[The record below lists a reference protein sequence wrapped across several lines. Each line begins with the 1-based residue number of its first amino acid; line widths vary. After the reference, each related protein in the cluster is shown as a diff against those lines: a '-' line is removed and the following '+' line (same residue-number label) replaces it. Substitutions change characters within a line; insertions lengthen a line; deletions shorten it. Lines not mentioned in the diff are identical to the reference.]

1 MEHLNYCRQLL
12 LGANE
17 MLRIP
22 SLSGEERAMYSHV
35 ADLCKMSTKFILP
48 ANGLLIDDAEL
59 RALEDGDSSLRLPFQ
74 VLALEFQG
82 APGRAIA
89 DGVKC
94 VIFCRCTGEGSTG
107 VQVFPASWNPAN
119 ATWRAHDDFL
129 LESLAKTG
137 SERGG
142 VRIAIQRATFRGTDE
157 SILREFAR
165 VVLAFLNA
173 MACANVR
180 AERSDPKKIG
190 KKIKAALPFDTYH
203 ILTIDVPGKAG
214 DGAAT
219 GGHRSPRE
227 HLRRGHIRRLADGRR
242 IWVNATVVA
251 VGRGGGVVTKD
262 YAVRCAA

>member
-1 MEHLNYCRQLL
+1 MEHMNYCRQLL
-12 LGANE
+12 MGANE

-22 SLSGEERAMYSHV
+22 SLGGEERAMYSHV

-48 ANGLLIDDAEL
+48 ANGILIDDAEL
-59 RALEDGDSSLRLPFQ
+59 RALEDGDSSLRLPFK

-89 DGVKC
+89 DGAKC
-94 VIFCRCTGEGSTG
+94 VIFCRDRGESSPG
-107 VQVFPASWNPAN
+107 VQVFPASWNVSN
-119 ATWRAHDDFL
+119 GIWRAHDDFL
-129 LESLAKTG
+129 LESIAKTG

-157 SILREFAR
+157 AILREHAR

-173 MACANVR
+173 MACTNVHV
-180 AERSDPKKIG
+180 ERSDPKKVG
-190 KKIKAALPFDTYH
+190 KKIKTALPFDTYH
-203 ILTIDVPGKAG
+203 VLTIDVPGKAG
-214 DGAAT
+214 DGTAT

-227 HLRRGHIRRLADGRR
+227 HLRRGHIRRLAEGRR

-251 VGRGGGVVTKD
+251 AGRGGGVVSKD
-262 YAVRCAA
+262 YALRCSA